1 MRVYGC
7 PRCDEEWL
15 DDGSDRMCDLCGAK
29 LDWYDIPDFERWE
42 EEESD
47 EE

>member
-15 DDGSDRMCDLCGAK
+15 HDGSEKMCDLCGAK
-29 LDWYDIPDFERWE
+29 LTWYEIPDFECAE
-42 EEESD
+42 EGED
-47 EE
+47 EA